1 MPAEIFDGL
10 AQAPDESIDLAE
22 ASLWIAREEYP
33 DLDIAAYLHRLD
45 GYAAN
50 LKGRLPRQAGV
61 ELKIQALNR
70 YLFEDLGFTGNAMD
84 FYDPRNS
91 FLNEVMDRKLGIPIT
106 ISVIY
111 IETARRI
118 GLELAGVSFPG
129 HFLVKLPVDEGVVVL
144 DPFNGGI
151 TLGEMDLQRRLQ
163 QTYGHENTLAHAP
176 LQSVLATASKK
187 DIIVRMLRNL
197 KGVYIQRDEFAKAL
211 PIMHRIIQLVPED
224 ADEYRDRGVVHQ
236 ALECFRAAAIDYED
250 YLRLKPNAPDAA
262 TVGERVAELA
272 RHLSHLH

>member
-1 MPAEIFDGL
+1 MQSKIFDDL
-10 AQAPDESIDLAE
+10 AQAPEESIDLAK
-22 ASLWIAREEYP
+22 ASLWIARDEYP

-50 LKGRLPRQAGV
+50 LNGRLPRHAGV
-61 ELKIQALNR
+61 ELKIQTLNR

-163 QTYGHENTLAHAP
+163 QTYGHENTLAHTP

-211 PIMHRIIQLVPED
+211 PIMHRIIQLVPD
-224 ADEYRDRGVVHQ
+224 HADEYRDRGVVHQ
-236 ALECFRAAAIDYED
+236 ALECFRAAAADYET
-250 YLRLKPNAPDAA
+250 YLSLKPNAPDSISI
-262 TVGERVAELA
+262 GERVAELA

>member
-50 LKGRLPRQAGV
+50 LNGRLPRHAGV
-61 ELKIQALNR
+61 ELKIQTLNR

-163 QTYGHENTLAHAP
+163 QTYGHENTLAHTP

-187 DIIVRMLRNL
+187 DIILRMLRNL

-211 PIMHRIIQLVPED
+211 PIMHRIIQLVPD
-224 ADEYRDRGVVHQ
+224 YADEYRDRGVVHQ
-236 ALECFRAAAIDYED
+236 ALECFRAAAIDYET
-250 YLRLKPNAPDAA
+250 YLRLKPNAPDSAI
-262 TVGERVAELA
+262 VGERVAELA